1 MNILIDVRLLSRG
14 GASGIEEYTR
24 ELLGAM
30 LELDRKNKYQLF
42 YSGLR
47 KAALPEFLSK
57 YPGASAIN
65 WNIPNKILDF
75 SFRFLAEPKLERFFG
90 FDVAFSPHFNMLATE
105 KPRVI
110 TFHDLSFIHHPYFFS
125 QRQHIWHWLQDYKKQ
140 AERASKIIAVSQF
153 TKSDLVELFHI
164 PPEKITTIY
173 SGISGEFLVLSKTNQ
188 GLTSFK
194 LMHKLEKPFILY
206 MGTLEPRKNVTALVR
221 AFGLLKEEPQ
231 FKDLQLVIAGGMG
244 WLYDEV
250 IREIRNSSFKN
261 DIRLFGK
268 VKTEERVFLY
278 NLAEAF
284 VYPSF
289 FEGFG
294 FPPLEAQACG
304 VPVIASDRTSIP
316 ETLGKSALL
325 IDPWRVDVLCG
336 AIKEVVTNRSRRDGL
351 VEAGLTN
358 VRRFSWKESA
368 KMTIETLHE
377 SR

>member
-1 MNILIDVRLLSRG
+1 MNILTDVRLLSRG

-30 LELDRKNKYQLF
+30 LELDNEDKYQFF

-57 YPGASAIN
+57 HPRVTAIN
-65 WNIPNKILDF
+65 WNTPNKILDF

-90 FDVAFSPHFNMLATE
+90 FDIAFSPHFNMLATK

-110 TFHDLSFIHHPYFFS
+110 TFHDLSFIHHPHFFS
-125 QRQHIWHWLQDYKKQ
+125 RRQHVWHWLQDYKKQ

-153 TKSDLVELFHI
+153 TKSDLVELFDI
-164 PPEKITTIY
+164 PPAKITTIY
-173 SGISGEFLVLSKTNQ
+173 SGISGDFLVLNKTNPE
-188 GLTSFK
+188 LVSFK
-194 LMHKLEKPFILY
+194 AAHKLEKPFILY

-231 FKDLQLVIAGGMG
+231 FSDLQLVIAGGMG

-250 IREIRNSSFKN
+250 IKEIRNSSFKN

-268 VKTEERVFLY
+268 VKGEERVLLY

-284 VYPSF
+284 IYPSF

-304 VPVIASDRTSIP
+304 VPVVASDRTSLP
-316 ETLGKSALL
+316 EILGKSALL
-325 IDPWRVDVLCG
+325 IDPWRVDSLSS
-336 AIKEVVTNRSRRDGL
+336 AIRKVITEKGTRDDL
-351 VEAGLTN
+351 VEAGLKN
-358 VRRFSWKESA
+358 ARRFSWKESA
-368 KMTIETLHE
+368 KMTLETLHE